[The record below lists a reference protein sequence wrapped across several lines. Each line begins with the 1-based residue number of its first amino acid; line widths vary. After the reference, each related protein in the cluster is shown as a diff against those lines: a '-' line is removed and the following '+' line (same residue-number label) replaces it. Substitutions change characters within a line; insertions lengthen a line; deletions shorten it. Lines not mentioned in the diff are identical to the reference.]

1 LEIDSNP
8 GAKVS
13 GTLMAPSYCATASR
27 DGERKRSDEAAKAD
41 RRNNERRM
49 KIPRGMFFLGTV
61 EIASGADGN
70 ARSLLAELGEI
81 CLTILTKAG

>member
-1 LEIDSNP
+1 
-8 GAKVS
+8 
-13 GTLMAPSYCATASR
+13 
-27 DGERKRSDEAAKAD
+27 
-41 RRNNERRM
+41 M

-81 CLTILTKAG
+81 SHHLNKGGLEFTRIAGNLEQTP